1 MKKFQDF
8 VKMKENQES
17 LSKHKAVEIMYIAAM
32 LTKDSQKALYE
43 SIAKRISIPDN
54 WKKYCH
60 HMTIRFK
67 PTKDSELPVFGES
80 VTLVVTEI
88 ASDEKGVAVRVE
100 PNTVGKE
107 LNMPPEQL
115 PHITVA
121 TAPGVSPVYSNDL
134 LRKGIGFKM
143 PQALLLN
150 AYIGAKMKSGPI
162 MPERHDSAVESF

>member
-8 VKMKENQES
+8 IKMKEAQES
-17 LSKHKAVEIMYIAAM
+17 LPAHKAAEIMYVAAM
-32 LTKDSQKALYE
+32 LTKDSQKVLYE
-43 SIAKRISIPDN
+43 SISKRVSIPND

-60 HMTIRFK
+60 HMTIKFK
-67 PTKDSELPVFGES
+67 PTKDSELPVFGEN

-100 PNTVGKE
+100 PNTDGKE
-107 LNMPPEQL
+107 LHMPPEQL
-115 PHITVA
+115 PHVTVA

-150 AYIGAKMKSGPI
+150 AYIGAKMKSGAI
-162 MPERHDSAVESF
+162 TPERHDRAVESF